1 MMQHG
6 ILQTELDA
14 YLPAMLADAEQLA
27 LSVDTQPHIDMCN
40 LAIET
45 LSNEQVLN
53 SNVQS
58 QQVRHVC
65 YLSMRVSSKPSVAR
79 SRSRCAECANM
90 RVRSTPV
97 VVRCRGG
104 CGAAPLQ

>member
-65 YLSMRVSSKPSVAR
+65 YLSMRVSSKPSVRLLPVDEGVIQAQR
-79 SRSRCAECANM
+79 SFATC
-90 RVRSTPV
+90 
-97 VVRCRGG
+97 
-104 CGAAPLQ
+104 Q

>member
-1 MMQHG
+1 
-6 ILQTELDA
+6 
-14 YLPAMLADAEQLA
+14 MLADAEQLA

-65 YLSMRVSSKPSVAR
+65 YLSMRVSSKPSVRLLPVNEGVIQAQ
-79 SRSRCAECANM
+79 RCKESQQVR
-90 RVRSTPV
+90 RV
-97 VVRCRGG
+97 C
-104 CGAAPLQ
+104 